1 MDYID
6 CKKRGREVTKRGN
19 KRLVISIEKN
29 YIKNLQ
35 IEEQHSYA

>member
-1 MDYID
+1 MT
-6 CKKRGREVTKRGN
+6 KKDN
-19 KRLVISIEKN
+19 KMLVVSIEKK